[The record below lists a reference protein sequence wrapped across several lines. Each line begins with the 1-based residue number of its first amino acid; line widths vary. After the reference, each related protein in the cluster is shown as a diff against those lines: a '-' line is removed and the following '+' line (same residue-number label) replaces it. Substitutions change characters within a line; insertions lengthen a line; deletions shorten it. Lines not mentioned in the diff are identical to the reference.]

1 MARKKMNC
9 KQSIVKEVKDV
20 INFLSVADKMSE
32 KRIADNIDVAAQN
45 EWKRVLDKVF
55 SIVNE
60 FAENMDIKIV

>member
-9 KQSIVKEVKDV
+9 KQCIVKEVKDV
-20 INFLSVADKMSE
+20 LDYLADADKMS
-32 KRIADNIDVAAQN
+32 RDRMADNIDVAAQN
-45 EWKRVLDKVF
+45 EWKRVLDKAF

>member
-32 KRIADNIDVAAQN
+32 ERIADNIDVAAQN
-45 EWKRVLDKVF
+45 EWKRVSDKAF

-60 FAENMDIKIV
+60 FAENMGIKIV